1 MTEENSK
8 YIKLEEIVAL
18 SQKQGFCVVGATK
31 IEKVENDF
39 LDSWLD
45 KGYNASMKYMENY
58 IELRKNPSLLVP
70 YAKTILCFLMSYND
84 ERVDNEHIFKI
95 ASYAQRKDYHFVM
108 KEKLR
113 NIISSLQEKYTDL
126 QAIAFVDSAPVL
138 ERYWAEKCGLGW
150 KGKNSLLV
158 NKEYG
163 SKVFIGEIFCNITTD
178 YFEEQIINRCGTC
191 TRCIDICPNGAI
203 TKTGEIDSKRCIS
216 YQTIEN
222 KQEIP
227 YTFDTKNY
235 IYGCDLCIEVCPW
248 NKKAKKV
255 DNQDIETKELMNDVL
270 NKISENELDRTDFN
284 KLKKVT
290 PLSRI
295 KYDKLISN
303 VENVKKRL

>member
-18 SQKQGFCVVGATK
+18 SQKQGFCAVGATK

-163 SKVFIGEIFCNITTD
+163 SKVFIGEIFCDITTD
-178 YFEEQIINRCGTC
+178 YFEEQIVNRCGTC

>member
-1 MTEENSK
+1 MTEENYK

-18 SQKQGFCVVGATK
+18 SQKQGFCAVGATK